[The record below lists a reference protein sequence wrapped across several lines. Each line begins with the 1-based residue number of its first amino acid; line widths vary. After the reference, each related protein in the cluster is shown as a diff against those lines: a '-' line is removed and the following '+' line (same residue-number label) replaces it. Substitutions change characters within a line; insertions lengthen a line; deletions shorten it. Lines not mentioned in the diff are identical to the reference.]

1 MFKKIMCVRNCAI
14 EIALLSKFLHQE
26 LSDLY
31 PDDPE
36 SVLVIQ
42 HVVLAKVIGEG
53 GLEPSHLPEIPGLY
67 GINARTRQIGKI
79 LEKLTKDGWIR
90 QNEENNLLVPGDL
103 FRTQGNPTI
112 DHLNRMISQVYQSI
126 HRHGDSPEEIKENRA
141 VDKLIKTIWDE
152 EAADNE
158 SMIDL

>member
-1 MFKKIMCVRNCAI
+1 MHVRICAI

-36 SVLVIQ
+36 SVLVIK

-53 GLEPSHLPEIPGLY
+53 GLEPSHLPEIPGLD
-67 GINARTRQIGKI
+67 GINARTRQIDKL
-79 LEKLTKDGWIR
+79 LEQLNKDGWIR
-90 QNEENNLLVPGDL
+90 QNAEKNLLVPGDL

-112 DHLNRMISQVYQSI
+112 DHLNRMISQVFQSL
-126 HRHGDSPEEIKENRA
+126 HSHGDRPEEIKKNLA

-158 SMIDL
+158 SMID